1 MTLPRPRRNRR
12 PRFNGSPSDH
22 ALTEQWPAQLR
33 AGDMDGATYD
43 WFGGGSD
50 IGVMAIAIT
59 QGATGPAPPGGYQP
73 EPAAFPALQAAPE
86 PEGPILAAV
95 PVTEAAVIGD
105 ELRLPFVWCEMPGCI
120 GFHRDPAALGERD
133 ARDRAKL
140 AGWRTD
146 ALGRL
151 ACPGCQQTRGD
162 YRTPQP
168 VTWHHPEVARRW
180 HAREPLSDTGAFR
193 LGVEA
198 ELGRRISYE
207 NPALARA
214 IAAATHRT
222 AGAS

>member
-1 MTLPRPRRNRR
+1 MTLRKR

-33 AGDMDGATYD
+33 TDDMDGATYD
-43 WFGGGSD
+43 WFDGGSD
-50 IGVMAIAIT
+50 IGVMAIAAFT
-59 QGATGPAPPGGYQP
+59 NAGPAPLDGYQP
-73 EPAAFPALQAAPE
+73 GPASFPALQAAPE
-86 PEGPILAAV
+86 PGRPVLAAV

-133 ARDRAKL
+133 ARDRAAA

-151 ACPGCQQTRGD
+151 ACPDCQQSRGD

-168 VTWHHPEVARRW
+168 VTWQHRAVARQW
-180 HAREPLSDTGAFR
+180 HEHGTVPGAQELTDLTGA
-193 LGVEA
+193 A
-198 ELGRRISYE
+198 EYARRINRE
-207 NPALARA
+207 DPALARD
-214 IAAATHRT
+214 IIAATHRT
-222 AGAS
+222 AAS